1 MNKIEAAFARIIDK
15 KYCIGMD
22 GMGHCGTCGCMDA
35 YKELELIGDIT
46 EEFLKTDINKLGEI
60 DLNSDNK
67 HRKVV
72 LHSGLILFL
81 FNRFDFDKEKV
92 LAYWL
97 DTLDDEQIKFFD
109 YILFYVVRRMKKC
122 EIREK
127 WINKCIVLAEKTS
140 NFSLQESLFY
150 TEHLGDG
157 WMFEDKDLY
166 NKG

>member
-1 MNKIEAAFARIIDK
+1 MNKIAVAFSRVIDK
-15 KYCIGMD
+15 KYCIGKD
-22 GMGHCGTCGCMDA
+22 GIGYCGTCGCMDA
-35 YKELELIGDIT
+35 YRELELIGDIG
-46 EEFLKTDINKLGEI
+46 EEFLKIDINKLGKK
-60 DLNSDNK
+60 DLNPGRKDG
-67 HRKVV
+67 KVV
-72 LHSGLILFL
+72 IHSGLILFL

-109 YILFYVVRRMKKC
+109 YILFYVVRKMKKC

-150 TEHLGDG
+150 TKHLDDE
-157 WMFEDKDLY
+157 WMFEDKDLC
-166 NKG
+166 NKE

>member
-1 MNKIEAAFARIIDK
+1 MNKIAVAFSRVIDK
-15 KYCIGMD
+15 KYCIGRD
-22 GMGHCGTCGCMDA
+22 GIGYCGTCGCMDA
-35 YKELELIGDIT
+35 YRELELIGDIG
-46 EEFLKTDINKLGEI
+46 EEFLKIDINKLGKK
-60 DLNSDNK
+60 DLNPGRKDG
-67 HRKVV
+67 KVV
-72 LHSGLILFL
+72 IHSGLILFL

-150 TEHLGDG
+150 T
-157 WMFEDKDLY
+157 
-166 NKG
+166 